1 MSNLYDQLLQKGKDA
16 IAALERPFKVKKERK
31 VLEMKILEIE
41 SEIAKDELT
50 VQVQKS
56 ANPINW
62 DSLTK
67 AINNKELNER
77 KLKQYQA
84 LEVELFS
91 EGGISS

>member
-50 VQVQKS
+50 VQEQKS